1 MKPAITTLDAAGLRA
16 AALVLR
22 DVLAATSSLTDA
34 AAVRAMM
41 EREAAIAEAIVA
53 NADAEDDEDAQAGL
67 ADAVA
72 EHLAQA
78 GPSSARA
85 TRVAPSAPALDS
97 GHFSTW
103 TAERKALLAARYP
116 EGEHEEDLRAALN
129 ALPGMEITSRLAVHR
144 QAVKMGL
151 RRLRRAPKR
160 ISPEGMA
167 NMRAAAMRARE
178 ARREKVA
185 PPPAPHEVKA
195 SPAPDDGSPPDWDDE
210 AQEEARTM
218 LAAGRGARDLSKW
231 FHGSLAWW
239 QAWCERE
246 RARQRSAA

>member
-1 MKPAITTLDAAGLRA
+1 MKPVITTFDAAGLRA
-16 AALVLR
+16 AVLVLR

-34 AAVRAMM
+34 AAVRTMM
-41 EREAAIAEAIVA
+41 EREAAIAEAILA
-53 NADAEDDEDAQAGL
+53 NADAEADAEDAQADL

-72 EHLAQA
+72 EHLARA
-78 GPSSARA
+78 GSSSARA
-85 TRVAPSAPALDS
+85 PRVAPSAPAPES

-185 PPPAPHEVKA
+185 SPPAPHGVKA
-195 SPAPDDGSPPDWDDE
+195 SPAPEDGSPPDWDEE
-210 AQEEARTM
+210 AQAEARRM
-218 LAAGRGARDLSKW
+218 LATGRGARDLAQW
-231 FHGSLAWW
+231 WGGALTWW

-246 RARQRSAA
+246 RAENGA